1 MKKVGIIFLFLCSQL
16 VAQKKTSFTDLTL
29 DDCIRLSLERN
40 QNLNAD
46 RLDEQ
51 QAYINRKTATEIP
64 KATAN
69 FTQGQFNSIYKF
81 DNSIT
86 VSQSI
91 PFPSVFWANKKLANA
106 AIEQSKFKTKAAE
119 ADIIYQVKVAYYSL
133 QHHFSVEAL
142 LEKEDSIYKEFAAA
156 EKEKYEKE
164 KASVLGMTVSE
175 NKVFEIANLILEN
188 KEEIINHKNSLQ
200 KLLQT
205 NEPITLK
212 RENVGPQR
220 IDFAIDSSSLTSH
233 PYLEFYDKQINL
245 AQRTKAVER
254 NRMFPDITLGYT
266 NISIY
271 GPANIGKGDYFLTT
285 SNRLSSISAGLNI
298 QLWLKPYLAK
308 IRAMEIQ
315 KQIEKS
321 LYDAQVVM
329 FQAELDQSLR
339 LYKLY
344 EEGISSFNN
353 AASTDYEKIISEAFN
368 TYKKGEINYVDYLT
382 IVSSSLNTEAHH
394 LRVIHQNNMVY
405 LRIKYLLQK

>member
-1 MKKVGIIFLFLCSQL
+1 MKKIALLFLFCGQL
-16 VAQKKTSFTDLTL
+16 FAQNKPSFTNLTL

-64 KATAN
+64 KATATY
-69 FTQGQFNSIYKF
+69 TQGQFNSIYKF
-81 DNSIT
+81 DNSVSI
-86 VSQSI
+86 SQSI
-91 PFPSVFWANKKLANA
+91 PFPSVFKANKKLADA

-119 ADIIYQVKVAYYSL
+119 ADIIYQVKVAYFSL
-133 QHHFSVEAL
+133 QHHYAVEAL
-142 LEKEDSIYKEFAAA
+142 LKKEDSIYSEFAAA
-156 EKEKYEKE
+156 EKEKYAKE

-175 NKVFEIANLILEN
+175 NKVFEIANLLLEN

-205 NEPITLK
+205 NESITVK
-212 RENVGPQR
+212 REYLSPQR
-220 IDFAIDSSSLTSH
+220 INFTVDSSLLLNH
-233 PYLEFYDKQINL
+233 PYLLFYDKQINL
-245 AQRTKAVER
+245 AQKIKAVER
-254 NRMFPDITLGYT
+254 NRMFPEITFGYS

-271 GPANIGKGDYFLTT
+271 GPANIGNGDYFLTT
-285 SNRLSSISAGLNI
+285 ANRLSSVSAGLNI
-298 QLWLKPYLAK
+298 QLWVKPYLAK
-308 IRAMEIQ
+308 IKAMEIQ

-321 LYDAQVVM
+321 LYEAQVVM

-339 LYKLY
+339 LYVLY
-344 EEGISSFNN
+344 EAGINSFDN
-353 AASTDYEKIISEAFN
+353 AASTNYEKIIAEAFSS
-368 TYKKGEINYVDYLT
+368 YKKGEINYIDYLT

-394 LRVIHQNNMVY
+394 LKVIHQNNMVY